1 MSIKNMIV
9 HIIKCSLDKI
19 ENLEPISESNII
31 VEIPAKKEN
40 GDYSTNVALTLTKK
54 LHKSPIQIAEQIV
67 ASIEPTEIIEEIKIA
82 NPGFINFYL
91 KKEYLLNQINTIIDK
106 NKNYGRNN
114 IGNGKKINIE
124 YVSANPTGI
133 LHIGHGRGATY
144 GDSLARI
151 MSFSG
156 FDVTKEYYINDA
168 GNQMNNLGISIKERY
183 KEICGRDWELPEDG
197 YHGKEII
204 TIAEAIYDDYKDT
217 KLNET
222 VEYFKQKGLEILLN
236 QIKKDLDHYRVN
248 FDVFTSEQSLYDK
261 CLVDDTLNKLKASD
275 YCYINE
281 DALWLK
287 TSEYGDE
294 KDRVLIKS
302 DGNYTYL
309 MPDIAYHMDKIN
321 RGYEEIIDVLGA
333 DHHGYINRLKASI
346 AMLGKNSDILDVR
359 ILQMVR
365 LIKDGEELKLSK
377 RTGKTIT
384 LMDLIDEIGVNA
396 TRYFFISHS
405 LDTSM
410 DFNIDLA
417 LKQTNEN
424 PVYYIE
430 YANARICSILKN
442 YKNKPIKC
450 DKYTTLND
458 DLAYTILNKLI
469 TFEDVVTSA
478 SLKKEP
484 HQIANYVYDLATL
497 FHAYYASYKMITD
510 DETATLERMNFIIA
524 IKIVIENALEL
535 LGIIPREEM

>member
-1 MSIKNMIV
+1 MSIKKELAHM
-9 HIIKCSLDKI
+9 IKCSLDNLN
-19 ENLEPISESNII
+19 NLEPISIENIV

-54 LHKSPIQIAEQIV
+54 LHKSPIEIAQDVINNIPENDM
-67 ASIEPTEIIEEIKIA
+67 IEEIKIA

-91 KKEYLLNQINTIIDK
+91 KKDYLLNQINNIIDK
-106 NKNYGRNN
+106 KRNYGRNN

-144 GDSLARI
+144 GDCLSRI

-156 FDVTKEYYINDA
+156 FDVTKEYYVNDA

-183 KEICGRDWELPEDG
+183 REICGLPCNLPEDG

-204 TIAEAIYDDYKDT
+204 TIAQTIYDDYKDT
-217 KLNET
+217 KLNED
-222 VEYFKQKGLEILLN
+222 VDYFRQKGLEILLTE
-236 QIKKDLDHYRVN
+236 IKKDLDKYRVN

-261 CLVDDTLNKLKASD
+261 GLVDNTLNILKNND
-275 YCYINE
+275 YCYIAE

-287 TSEYGDE
+287 TSEFGDE
-294 KDRVLIKS
+294 KDRVLVKN

-309 MPDIAYHMDKIN
+309 TPDIAYHLDKIN
-321 RGYEEIIDVLGA
+321 RGYEEVIDVLGA
-333 DHHGYINRLKASI
+333 DHHGYINRLKAAI
-346 AMLGKNSDILDVR
+346 TMLGKNSNVIDIR

-384 LMDLIDEIGVNA
+384 LMDLVDEIGTNA
-396 TRYFFISHS
+396 TRYFFASHS
-405 LDTSM
+405 LDTAM

-417 LKQTNEN
+417 LKQSNEN

-442 YKNKPIKC
+442 YNKKVEKH

-458 DLAYTILNKLI
+458 EAAYIILNKLI
-469 TFEDVVTSA
+469 SFEDVVISA

-484 HQIANYVYDLATL
+484 HQIANYVYELASA
-497 FHAYYASYKMITD
+497 FHSYYASYKMITD
-510 DETATLERMNFIIA
+510 DEVATSERMNLIVA
-524 IKIVIENALEL
+524 IQIVIENALDL

>member
-1 MSIKNMIV
+1 MSIKKELA

-19 ENLEPISESNII
+19 TTLEEINEDNIL

-40 GDYSTNVALTLTKK
+40 GDYSTNIALTLTKK
-54 LHKSPIQIAEQIV
+54 LHKSPMDIANTIV
-67 ASIEPTEIIEEIKIA
+67 SNIDENNIIEDIKIA

-91 KKEYLLNQINTIIDK
+91 KKEYLLSIINKIIDEG
-106 NKNYGRNN
+106 KNYGRST
-114 IGNGKKINIE
+114 IGNNKKINIE
-124 YVSANPTGI
+124 FVSANPTGI

-144 GDSLARI
+144 GDCLARI

-156 FDVTKEYYINDA
+156 YDVTKEYYVNDA

-183 KEICGRDWELPEDG
+183 REICGQNCNLPEDG

-204 TIAEAIYDDYKDT
+204 DIAKIIYEDYKDT
-217 KLNET
+217 KLNEGI
-222 VEYFKQKGLEILLN
+222 EYFKQKGLEILLN
-236 QIKKDLDHYRVN
+236 EIKKHLDTYRVS
-248 FDVFTSEQSLYDK
+248 FDTFTSEQSLYDK
-261 CLVDDTLNKLKASD
+261 GAVDNALNILKNNGH
-275 YCYINE
+275 CYIAE

-287 TSEYGDE
+287 TSDYGDE

-309 MPDIAYHMDKIN
+309 TPDISYHLDKIN
-321 RGYEEIIDVLGA
+321 RGFEEVIDVLGA
-333 DHHGYINRLKASI
+333 DHHGYINRLKAAI
-346 AMLGKNSDILDVR
+346 TMLGKNSDVIDIR

-384 LMDLIDEIGVNA
+384 LMDLVEEIGVNA
-396 TRYFFISHS
+396 TRYFFASHS

-417 LKQTNEN
+417 LKQSNEN

-430 YANARICSILKN
+430 YANARICSVLRN
-442 YKNKPIKC
+442 YKKKVQKH

-458 DLAYTILNKLI
+458 EAAYIILNKLFS
-469 TFEDVVTSA
+469 FEDVVISA
-478 SLKKEP
+478 SLNKTP
-484 HQIANYVYDLATL
+484 HIIANYVYDLASA
-497 FHAYYASYKMITD
+497 FHSYYASYKMITD
-510 DETATLERMNFIIA
+510 DEIATSERMNLIIA
-524 IKIVIENALEL
+524 IQIVINNALDL